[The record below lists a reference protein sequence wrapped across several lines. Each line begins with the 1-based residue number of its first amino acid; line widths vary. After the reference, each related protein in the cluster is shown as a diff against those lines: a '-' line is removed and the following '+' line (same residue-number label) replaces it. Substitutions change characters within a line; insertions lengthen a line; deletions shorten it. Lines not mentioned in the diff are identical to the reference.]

1 MGKEAARSSEFT
13 PGAVAMSKSRL
24 LFVGIL
30 VLAVGFVAYQRKRE
44 SMVISV
50 EDVLLKESLPLKV
63 FETSS
68 ATEVAAWS
76 GQWIDLRRGTKRFR
90 VFCEECF
97 VTPCDSSNQ
106 IRFLTIHSEALSQ
119 QQIESLHS
127 DYCVVFDAHEQID
140 RFASWAASD
149 HKELVSMNKFDGS
162 RVYNFSVHRTYN
174 TEFPWFASIVL
185 AWPCKVVGSD
195 SSGE

>member
-1 MGKEAARSSEFT
+1 
-13 PGAVAMSKSRL
+13 MSKSRL

-30 VLAVGFVAYQRKRE
+30 VFSVGFVAYQWKRE

-50 EDVLLKESLPLKV
+50 EDGLLKESLPLKV

-76 GQWIDLRRGTKRFR
+76 GQWIELRRGSKRLR
-90 VFCEECF
+90 VFCEEF
-97 VTPCDSSNQ
+97 YVTPCDGSNQ
-106 IRFLTIHSEALSQ
+106 IRFLTIHSEALTQ

-140 RFASWAASD
+140 KFANWAASD

-162 RVYNFSVHRTYN
+162 RVYNFSVHRTYG
-174 TEFPWFASIVL
+174 TESPWFASIGV
-185 AWPCKVVGSD
+185 AWLCKVVGSD
-195 SSGE
+195 SSSE

>member
-1 MGKEAARSSEFT
+1 
-13 PGAVAMSKSRL
+13 MSKSRL

-106 IRFLTIHSEALSQ
+106 IRFLTIHSKALSQ